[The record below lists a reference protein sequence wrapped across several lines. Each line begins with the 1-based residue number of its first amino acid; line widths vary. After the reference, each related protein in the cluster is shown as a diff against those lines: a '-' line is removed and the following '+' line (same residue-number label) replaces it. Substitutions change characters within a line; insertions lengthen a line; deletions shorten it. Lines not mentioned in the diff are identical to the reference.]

1 MHLAGEADH
10 RSLHESKSPSQVVC
24 ESVHL
29 AGEADHRVLHESKS
43 PSQVVCW
50 SVHLA
55 AATAGDESKEQRG
68 ERLVDLLAHDGSSV
82 R

>member
-1 MHLAGEADH
+1 
-10 RSLHESKSPSQVVC
+10 
-24 ESVHL
+24 
-29 AGEADHRVLHESKS
+29 
-43 PSQVVCW
+43 
-50 SVHLA
+50 VHLA